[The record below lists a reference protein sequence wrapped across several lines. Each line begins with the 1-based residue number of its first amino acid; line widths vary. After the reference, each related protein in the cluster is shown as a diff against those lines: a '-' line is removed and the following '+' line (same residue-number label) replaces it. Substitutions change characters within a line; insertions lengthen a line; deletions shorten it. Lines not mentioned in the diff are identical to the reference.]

1 MYMDKADENILS
13 TLDKD
18 AQIAYLLDIN
28 SSLEQQNEALTND
41 FAALG
46 KSQAVLAREND
57 ELIGHNAELSKDV
70 VSLKRENDHL
80 AAEFDKLIEQIKI
93 MNARAYGAKSERILP
108 HQISLFNDME
118 AVSDTIIAEPSAEE
132 ILPKVRKK
140 KASID
145 YSKFDTV
152 VIEHTIPESERI
164 CDVCDTAMEEMGVE
178 VKRVIKL
185 IPARL
190 VVEQHHRHV
199 YVCVPC
205 SKANAE
211 DGTTPVPIMKASMP
225 NFPLEKSCASPSLLA
240 HIIYQ
245 KYGLALPVY
254 RISDDMAN
262 SVGLTLT
269 RQTLGNWVIRSYERW
284 LALVYA
290 RMKERI
296 LENDILHIDETT
308 VLVLK
313 EPKRKKSSK
322 SYMWLFA
329 SAECDVP
336 LYLFEYRPSRARS
349 VITDFLG
356 DWQGA
361 IIADGYGAYDNLGDR
376 ICRTSCLVHIRRPF
390 SGIVK
395 SVGKDKLEEVPNVVS
410 LEALYR
416 IEEIFHIDNTFNDMD
431 AATRK
436 AARIEKL
443 KPEMDAFYEWCI
455 QKQDEAV
462 PSMALHKALSY
473 AINQWPKLENAL
485 TDGRL
490 PLENNRA
497 ERAIR
502 PFAVGRRNWLF
513 SDTPRGAEASAGI
526 YSIITTA
533 KGNGLKP
540 REYLTWLFEEM
551 PNTDNLDDEAVLE
564 RFMPWSKDVPENCRR
579 SIQEAAALD
588 PLDDPIIDID
598 PTILDPD
605 SL

>member
-1 MYMDKADENILS
+1 MYVNKADANILS
-13 TLDKD
+13 TLSKD
-18 AQIAYLLDIN
+18 AQIAYLLDVN
-28 SSLEQQNEALTND
+28 SSLEQQNDELIA
-41 FAALG
+41 G
-46 KSQAVLAREND
+46 QAVLVREND
-57 ELIGHNAELSKDV
+57 ELASHNAELSKDI
-70 VSLKRENDHL
+70 VSLKRDNDHL
-80 AAEFDKLIEQIKI
+80 MAEFNKLIEQIKI

-118 AVSDTIIAEPSAEE
+118 AVSNTVIIEPDAEE
-132 ILPKVRKK
+132 VLPKVRKK
-140 KASID
+140 KTSID

-152 VIEHTIPESERI
+152 VIEHTIPESERT
-164 CDVCDTAMEEMGVE
+164 CGVCETVMEEMGVE
-178 VKRVIKL
+178 IKRIIKL
-185 IPARL
+185 IPAKL
-190 VVEQHHRHV
+190 IVEEHHRHV
-199 YVCVPC
+199 YVCTPC
-205 SKANAE
+205 SKKNAE
-211 DGTTPVPIMKASMP
+211 DGVTPVPIMKAPMP

-245 KYGLALPVY
+245 KYALALPVY

-284 LALVYA
+284 LAMIYA

-336 LYLFEYRPSRARS
+336 LYLFEYHPSRARS
-349 VITDFLG
+349 VITDFLK
-356 DWQGA
+356 DWQGT
-361 IIADGYGAYDNLGDR
+361 IIADGYGAYDNLGDN

-390 SGIVK
+390 SEIVK
-395 SVGKDKLEEVPNVVS
+395 SVGRDKLDSMPNVVS
-410 LEALYR
+410 LEALRR

-443 KPEMDAFYEWCI
+443 KPKMDAFIQWCI
-455 QKQDEAV
+455 ERQDEAI

-473 AINQWPKLENAL
+473 AINQWPKLENIL

-513 SDTPRGAEASAGI
+513 SDTVRGAEASAGI

-540 REYLTWLFEEM
+540 REYLTWLFDSM
-551 PNTDNLDDEAVLE
+551 PNTDNLDDETVLE
-564 RFMPWSKDVPENCRR
+564 RFMPWSEDVPKDCRV
-579 SIQEAAALD
+579 SSKEAAEPD
-588 PLDDPIIDID
+588 PLDDFIIDID

>member
-1 MYMDKADENILS
+1 MYMNKADTNILS
-13 TLDKD
+13 TLSKD

-28 SSLEQQNEALTND
+28 SSLEQQNDELVA
-41 FAALG
+41 G
-46 KSQAVLAREND
+46 QAVLAREND
-57 ELIGHNAELSKDV
+57 ELVSHNAELSKDL
-70 VSLKRENDHL
+70 VSLKRDNDHL
-80 AAEFDKLIEQIKI
+80 AAEFGKLIEQIKI
-93 MNARAYGAKSERILP
+93 MNARSYGAKSERISP
-108 HQISLFNDME
+108 HQISLFNGME
-118 AVSDTIIAEPSAEE
+118 HASDTSVAEPSVEE
-132 ILPKVRKK
+132 VLPKVRKK

-152 VIEHTIPESERI
+152 VIEHTIPESECI
-164 CDVCDTAMEEMGVE
+164 CDVCDTVMEEMGIE
-178 VKRVIKL
+178 IKRIIKL
-185 IPARL
+185 IPAKL
-190 VVEQHHRHV
+190 IVEEHRRHV
-199 YVCVPC
+199 YVCAPC
-205 SKANAE
+205 SKKNAQ
-211 DGTTPVPIMKASMP
+211 DGVTPVPIMKASMP

-240 HIIYQ
+240 HVIYQ

-284 LALVYA
+284 LAMIYA

-296 LENDILHIDETT
+296 LGNDILHIDETT

-336 LYLFEYRPSRARS
+336 LYLFEYHPSRARN
-349 VITDFLG
+349 VITDFLE
-356 DWQGA
+356 DWQGT
-361 IIADGYGAYDNLGDR
+361 IIADGYGAYDNLGDT

-390 SGIVK
+390 SEIVK
-395 SVGKDKLEEVPNVVS
+395 SVGKDKLESMPNVVS
-410 LEALYR
+410 LEALRR
-416 IEEIFHIDNTFNDMD
+416 IEEMFHIDNTFNDMD
-431 AATRK
+431 ATTRK

-443 KPEMDAFYEWCI
+443 KPKMDAFFQWCI
-455 QKQDEAV
+455 QKQDEAI

-473 AINQWPKLENAL
+473 AISQWPKLENVL

-526 YSIITTA
+526 YSIMTTA

-540 REYLTWLFEEM
+540 REYLTWLFDSM
-551 PNTDNLDDEAVLE
+551 PNTDNLDDKAVLE
-564 RFMPWSKDVPENCRR
+564 RFMPWSDEVPENCRM
-579 SIQEAAALD
+579 SGQEAASPD
-588 PLDDPIIDID
+588 PLDNPIIDIN
-598 PTILDPD
+598 PTILDSD